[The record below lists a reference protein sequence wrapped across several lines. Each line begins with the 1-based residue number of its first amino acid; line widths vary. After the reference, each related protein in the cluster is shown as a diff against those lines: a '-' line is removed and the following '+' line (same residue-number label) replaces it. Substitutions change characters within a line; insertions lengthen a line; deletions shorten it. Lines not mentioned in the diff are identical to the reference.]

1 MLQPASI
8 IHMKHVYDWHKD
20 ICKDLRVASQKS
32 KWEDQHE
39 GEEGGQKDAMMD
51 YAVRT
56 WVSLA
61 NVFRFAA
68 YKQNI
73 FKCASRAAYKFNCH
87 IRLCPARVVVVAP
100 AGCGVS
106 SRVASWQIPR
116 VVVAAMVTRLLQLI
130 LKIKSFFGGCF
141 NPQRGRAERGVIWP
155 RLGRSVCRW
164 QYPAPLALVWVPL
177 SVVARCVNAYF
188 RHVRD
193 MLLWFADVARGMG
206 KGTTVWTM
214 SGCWE

>member
-1 MLQPASI
+1 MLKKNPQERPNWSSLKQHVAASI

-73 FKCASRAAYKFNCH
+73 FECASRAAYKFNCH

-100 AGCGVS
+100 AAAGCGVS

-130 LKIKSFFGGCF
+130 LKNKIIFRWMLQPATWLSGAGCD
-141 NPQRGRAERGVIWP
+141 
-155 RLGRSVCRW
+155 
-164 QYPAPLALVWVPL
+164 LA
-177 SVVARCVNAYF
+177 
-188 RHVRD
+188 
-193 MLLWFADVARGMG
+193 
-206 KGTTVWTM
+206 
-214 SGCWE
+214 